1 MSAGTREK
9 SLIAGLGA
17 EAAAGQDVGDLMN
30 LPAEVMLIFKRV
42 QKRDPITKCKAFKEL
57 DDYLSSIEKYSE
69 EHQNLLAFFLYHYC
83 RILVNEVDKKV
94 REAAQI
100 TLGNFIQK
108 GVKRLGPH
116 MSKIF
121 PIWFCS
127 FFDTSPDVA
136 AHGQRNF
143 KEAFKANGDRVF
155 KISFKYFLHFADE
168 HLK

>member
-1 MSAGTREK
+1 M
-9 SLIAGLGA
+9 
-17 EAAAGQDVGDLMN
+17 
-30 LPAEVMLIFKRV
+30 IFKRV
-42 QKRDPITKCKAFKEL
+42 QKKDPVTKCKAFKEL
-57 DDYLSSIEKYSE
+57 DQYLESIEKYSE
-69 EHQNLLAFFLYHYC
+69 EHQNLLTFFLYHYC
-83 RILVNEVDKKV
+83 RILVNEQDKKV

-127 FFDTSPDVA
+127 FHDSSPEVA
-136 AHGQRNF
+136 LCGQKNF
-143 KEAFKANGDRVF
+143 KEAFKANGDKVF

-168 HLK
+168 HLKQSEEQLAENSTDLSK